1 MKRTGAA
8 MIWACLLLLIGTI
21 IIVTMITL
29 GTSYH
34 QKSIDEMTQNQ
45 AYITARSGAETV
57 ANAIINKTESGIS
70 IAEKVRNDGTCTI
83 EDMNFGQEMGKCSV
97 TIIRDENN
105 PEIKESEKVKEQFTI
120 ISTAEK
126 VNSKETVKIVM
137 KENKS
142 TSINDIFLGASGD
155 ISATDMNDTVWQ
167 WKEDGK
173 SIDDMPNL
181 TSPPEAVKLSGKDIV
196 VGETGK
202 STHYYFDGESNGVS
216 VTQNNLG
223 IGNGNIYIYIKSGA
237 EVTIN
242 SVQGQLGNVIDG
254 IIDEKPVINI
264 FIIVEDGGI
273 LDIKLDSKNKSYVYL
288 YTKTGNV
295 KVNVSNG
302 TWYGGLTCFDTE
314 LPNIHL
320 VGNVVDVHPGY
331 PQADGDGSLNSG
343 YTYDLI
349 RYEK

>member
-70 IAEKVRNDGTCTI
+70 IAGKVRNDGTCTI

-97 TIIRDENN
+97 TIISDENN

-142 TSINDIFLGASGD
+142 TSINDIFLGASDD
-155 ISATDMNDTVWQ
+155 ILANAMNSTVWQ

-181 TSPPEAVKLSGKDIV
+181 ASPPEAVKLSEGGTIR
-196 VGETGK
+196 VGELGR
-202 STHYYFDGESNGVS
+202 STHYSFEKTAKVDSI
-216 VTQNNLG
+216 TQNNLG

-237 EVTIN
+237 KVTIGN
-242 SVQGQLGNVIDG
+242 VQGQLKSVIDG
-254 IIDEKPVINI
+254 IINGKPVINI
-264 FIIVEDGGI
+264 FIIVEDGGE
-273 LDIKLDSKNKSYVYL
+273 LHLNLKDESYVYL
-288 YTKTGNV
+288 YTKTGTINV
-295 KVNVSNG
+295 NASNT
-302 TWYGGLTCFDTE
+302 TWYGGLTCFNLDK
-314 LPNIHL
+314 IGFS
-320 VGNVVDVHPGY
+320 GNAANNVRPGY